1 MSNPM
6 SNAALGQ
13 RVKQLRL
20 QKGLTLKMIEAE
32 VGVSAT
38 HVSEVERGRTSPTV
52 GALCKIAKALG
63 VNPSHLIDFP
73 IGDEVSVTEPGKR
86 LIISGPIPVG
96 SAEVLTQQQPHAE
109 ITFLIGS
116 VNPGFPEGYPR
127 DAHPGEKLLFVLEG
141 TMEVLFGDDTFVLRR
156 GDSLHF
162 KATLPQIFRNPGDVP
177 CRFLW
182 ADWPRYKI

>member
-1 MSNPM
+1 MTNTISNL
-6 SNAALGQ
+6 ALGQ

-20 QKGLTLKMIEAE
+20 QKGLTLKMIEAR

-52 GALCKIAKALG
+52 GALCKIADALG

-73 IGDEVSVTEPGKR
+73 VGEPVSVTEPGKR
-86 LIISGPIPVG
+86 LIITGPFPIAYV
-96 SAEVLTQQQPHAE
+96 EVLTQQQPHAE
-109 ITFLIGS
+109 ISFMVATA
-116 VNPGFPEGYPR
+116 NPGYPDGFVR
-127 DAHPGEKLLFVLEG
+127 DTHPGDKFIVVLEG
-141 TMEVLFGDDTFVLRR
+141 VLEITFGGDTFILRQ

-162 KATLPQIFRNPGDVP
+162 KATLPQTFTNPGDTP

-182 ADWPRYKI
+182 ADWPRFKI